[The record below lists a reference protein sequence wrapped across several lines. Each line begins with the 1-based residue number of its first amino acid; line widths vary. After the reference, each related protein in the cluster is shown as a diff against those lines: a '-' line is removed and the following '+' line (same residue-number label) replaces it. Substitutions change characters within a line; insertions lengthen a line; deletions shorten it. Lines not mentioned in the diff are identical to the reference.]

1 MSQEVRKETL
11 TLLARQLAIWQG
23 QVWERLAEKQRA
35 GLLTLAGNL
44 LATVERQARLN
55 WNKEC

>member
-1 MSQEVRKETL
+1 VSQEVRKETL

-44 LATVERQARLN
+44 LATVERRARLN